1 MVRFVAVL
9 ETRKCYEPVHRVRR
23 SACYANDEV
32 TYYIVRPDQ
41 KPRRFYEEATREYEK
56 RLSRFCKARRLDYK
70 EFGRINERDFFI
82 HISSGGIR
90 ISSEEMAIRLKMIES
105 SGRVKR
111 IIFLIN
117 PCSGIRMD
125 EMWALTTFCLPADLQ
140 TVLLIE
146 QIYRAHK
153 IIYKEPYHK

>member
-1 MVRFVAVL
+1 M
-9 ETRKCYEPVHRVRR
+9 
-23 SACYANDEV
+23 
-32 TYYIVRPDQ
+32 TYYIVHPDQ
-41 KPRRFYEEATREYEK
+41 KPRRFYEEAMREYEK
-56 RLSRFCKARRLDYK
+56 RLSRFCKTYRLDYK
-70 EFGRINERDFFI
+70 EFGRINIPRYTKANERDFFI
-82 HISSGGIR
+82 HISSGGTR

-111 IIFLIN
+111 TIFLIN